1 MKQYIV
7 DAFTNEPFSGNPAA
21 VCVMDEWL
29 LEEDMLK
36 LAGEN
41 NLSETAFIVKE
52 PAGYHL
58 RWFTP
63 GIEVEL
69 CGHASLAS
77 AFVILE
83 YFDKGA
89 EQVHFDTLS
98 GRLTV
103 TKKEGL
109 YEMDFPVYEYEE
121 IPVTDEME
129 KAYGKRPVSAILGTD
144 LVCVFESEEDVRGL
158 EPDQGLLSKLP
169 GRIQNATARGK
180 DADCVSRSFA
190 PKLAVAEDPV
200 CGSAHCQIANYWAN
214 VLGKEKIPAYQA
226 SKRGGHLYCEIKEG
240 GRMRISGAACLV
252 AISEIVA
259 FDK

>member
-69 CGHASLAS
+69 
-77 AFVILE
+77 
-83 YFDKGA
+83 
-89 EQVHFDTLS
+89 
-98 GRLTV
+98 
-103 TKKEGL
+103 
-109 YEMDFPVYEYEE
+109 
-121 IPVTDEME
+121 
-129 KAYGKRPVSAILGTD
+129 
-144 LVCVFESEEDVRGL
+144 
-158 EPDQGLLSKLP
+158 
-169 GRIQNATARGK
+169 
-180 DADCVSRSFA
+180 
-190 PKLAVAEDPV
+190 
-200 CGSAHCQIANYWAN
+200 
-214 VLGKEKIPAYQA
+214 
-226 SKRGGHLYCEIKEG
+226 
-240 GRMRISGAACLV
+240 
-252 AISEIVA
+252 
-259 FDK
+259 